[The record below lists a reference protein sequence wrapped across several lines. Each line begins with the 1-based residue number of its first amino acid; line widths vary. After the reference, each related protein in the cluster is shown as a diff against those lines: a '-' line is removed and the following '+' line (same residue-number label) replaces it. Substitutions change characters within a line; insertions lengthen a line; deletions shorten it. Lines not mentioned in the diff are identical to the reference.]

1 MGRKS
6 LIQRNPVTRAH
17 RRLGRDI
24 RDARRRRRIPLAI
37 FAGKTPVHRMT
48 LLSKGTQELPLA
60 LMRPF
65 SSSPGPPEIRALTVM
80 SRAAADDDPLVA
92 ISLEK
97 VEALAPDQA
106 SLAAAR
112 SLLKPAL
119 WPTLAEAEGLCWGEC
134 QGSGATPYRV
144 VVNEADHGYK
154 CTCPSRKFPCKHSLA
169 LMWIRAEAKLTF
181 ASSPVPE
188 WVKDW
193 LSRRRPDNKPD
204 KKLGNPEASQ
214 EAENES
220 GIRPSVRIA
229 LQAET
234 VKKADPQA
242 DARSAAARER
252 NRAGREEAILEGLSH
267 LETWLSD
274 QIDRGMVNFVA
285 TCNQTCRA
293 IAQRLVDTKAPGLAS
308 RIDALPTRL
317 FTIAE
322 TARPYAAIRELGQ
335 IHLISAAYRR
345 TSELDEGVAADA
357 RQAVGWAVT
366 REALLADP
374 AAVRLRS
381 RWTVFAVVTEAQP
394 DRLRRIETWLCR
406 EQPAGDDAPQYA
418 VLIDFV
424 PLSGSASSGYVLGD
438 RLEAE
443 LVYYRS
449 SLPLR
454 AVIANVKQGAQP
466 SSSPVPAAAG
476 SLADA
481 YSSYER
487 ALQTLPW
494 LGSFPLSFREAT
506 VRRRGDELYLCDKQ
520 LALPVHSTQR
530 TQALPL
536 TGAGPLEGIGLWN
549 GYELTLACAETPLGR
564 WVRR

>member
-1 MGRKS
+1 M
-6 LIQRNPVTRAH
+6 
-17 RRLGRDI
+17 
-24 RDARRRRRIPLAI
+24 
-37 FAGKTPVHRMT
+37 
-48 LLSKGTQELPLA
+48 
-60 LMRPF
+60 
-65 SSSPGPPEIRALTVM
+65 
-80 SRAAADDDPLVA
+80 A

-112 SLLKPAL
+112 SLLKLAL
-119 WPTLAEAEGLCWGEC
+119 RPTLAEGEGLCWGEC

-144 VVNEADHGYK
+144 VINEADHGYK

-169 LMWIRAEAKLTF
+169 LMWIRAEDKLSF
-181 ASSPVPE
+181 ASSPAPE

-193 LSRRRPDNKPD
+193 VSRRRPDNKP
-204 KKLGNPEASQ
+204 GNPEVSQ
-214 EAENES
+214 EADSERAT
-220 GIRPSVRIA
+220 RPSVQIA
-229 LQAET
+229 QQQKAP
-234 VKKADPQA
+234 KMADPQA
-242 DARSAAARER
+242 EARSAAARER

-317 FTIAE
+317 FTLAE

-335 IHLISAAYRR
+335 IHLISAAYCR
-345 TSELDEGVAADA
+345 TSELDEGLAADA
-357 RQAVGWAVT
+357 RQAVGWSVT
-366 REALLADP
+366 RQALLADP
-374 AAVRLRS
+374 AAVRLRG

-406 EQPAGDDAPQYA
+406 DEPAQDDAPNYA

-424 PLSGSASSGYVLGD
+424 PVTGFASSGYVLGD
-438 RLEAE
+438 QLEAE

-454 AVIANVKQGAQP
+454 AVIASVQQGAQP
-466 SSSPVPAAAG
+466 SSNPVP
-476 SLADA
+476 
-481 YSSYER
+481 
-487 ALQTLPW
+487 
-494 LGSFPLSFREAT
+494 
-506 VRRRGDELYLCDKQ
+506 RRT
-520 LALPVHSTQR
+520 PTR
-530 TQALPL
+530 T
-536 TGAGPLEGIGLWN
+536 TK
-549 GYELTLACAETPLGR
+549 GR
-564 WVRR
+564 

>member
-1 MGRKS
+1 M
-6 LIQRNPVTRAH
+6 
-17 RRLGRDI
+17 
-24 RDARRRRRIPLAI
+24 
-37 FAGKTPVHRMT
+37 
-48 LLSKGTQELPLA
+48 
-60 LMRPF
+60 
-65 SSSPGPPEIRALTVM
+65 
-80 SRAAADDDPLVA
+80 A

-97 VEALAPDQA
+97 LEALAPDQA

-112 SLLKPAL
+112 SLLRPAL
-119 WPTLAEAEGLCWGEC
+119 WPTLAEAEELCWGEC

-144 VVNEADHGYK
+144 VVNEVDHGYK
-154 CTCPSRKFPCKHSLA
+154 CTCPSRKFPCKHALA
-169 LMWIRAEAKLTF
+169 LMWIRAEGKLSF
-181 ASSPVPE
+181 VSSPVPE

-204 KKLGNPEASQ
+204 NRHGNLEVSQ
-214 EAENES
+214 EDENQRA
-220 GIRPSVRIA
+220 IRPSVRIA
-229 LQAET
+229 LQQET
-234 VKKADPQA
+234 PKKADSQT

-252 NRAGREEAILEGLSH
+252 NRAAREAAILEGLAH

-308 RIDALPTRL
+308 RIDALPSHL
-317 FTIAE
+317 FTLAE
-322 TARPYAAIRELGQ
+322 AARPYAAVRELGQ

-345 TSELDEGVAADA
+345 ASELDEALAADA
-357 RQAVGWAVT
+357 RQAVGWPVT

-374 AAVRLRS
+374 AVVRQHTC
-381 RWTVFAVVTEAQP
+381 WTVFAVVTETQP

-406 EQPAGDDAPQYA
+406 EQTAQDDAPQYA

-424 PLSGSASSGYVLGD
+424 PVTGAASSGYVPGD
-438 RLEAE
+438 QFEAE

-454 AVIANVKQGAQP
+454 AVIASVSRGTQP
-466 SSSPVPAAAG
+466 SSHPVPAATTTLAG
-476 SLADA
+476 A
-481 YSSYER
+481 YAQYER
-487 ALQTLPW
+487 ALQRLPW

-506 VRRRGDELYLCDKQ
+506 VRRRDDQLYLCDQQ
-520 LALPVHSTQR
+520 LALPVHSSQR

-564 WVRR
+564 WVR